1 METRT
6 TSMQKSSRK
15 AETARSKD
23 RHKGAG
29 HRKRLRERFLAGGLA
44 GFHDYEVIELLLT
57 LNTPLRDCK
66 DAAKALLKEFRSFQA
81 VLEADADDLCRVPGV
96 GPVNSMGI
104 RLIKAVADRYL
115 ETRVIERD
123 VVNNP
128 DDLVDY
134 LNHTIGFKGR
144 EHFVGI
150 FLDAKNRVLASE
162 ILFSGSLSASAV
174 YPREVVIKALQHQ
187 AAAMI
192 FAHNHPSGD
201 VTPSVSDKD
210 ITRKLLFALGVVGIP
225 VHEHLIVGSQ
235 GVYSFAAQGLMARF
249 QKEFNETN
257 DHGRG

>member
-1 METRT
+1 MT
-6 TSMQKSSRK
+6 QKSSRPT
-15 AETARSKD
+15 ETVFSKII
-23 RHKGAG
+23 HKGAG
-29 HRKRLRERFLAGGLA
+29 HRKRLRERFLSGGLA

-57 LNTPLRDCK
+57 LNTPMKDCK
-66 DAAKALLKEFRSFQA
+66 DAAKALLKEFKSFQA
-81 VLEADADDLCRVPGV
+81 VLEADVDDLCRVPGV
-96 GPVNSMGI
+96 GPVNSMGV
-104 RLIKAVADRYL
+104 RLVKAVAERYL
-115 ETRVIERD
+115 ETKVVERD

-128 DDLVDY
+128 DELVDY

-150 FLDAKNRVLASE
+150 FLDAKNRVLTSE
-162 ILFSGSLSASAV
+162 ILFSGTLSASAV

-187 AAAMI
+187 SAAMI

-201 VTPSVSDKD
+201 VTPSASDKD
-210 ITRKLLFALGVVGIP
+210 ITRKLVFALGMVGIT

-249 QKEFNETN
+249 QKEFNASD

>member
-1 METRT
+1 
-6 TSMQKSSRK
+6 
-15 AETARSKD
+15 
-23 RHKGAG
+23 
-29 HRKRLRERFLAGGLA
+29 LRERFFAGGLA

-57 LNTPLRDCK
+57 LNTPLKDCK
-66 DAAKALLKEFRSFQA
+66 DTAKALLKEFKSFQA
-81 VLEADADDLCRVPGV
+81 VLEADVDDLCRVPGV
-96 GPVNSMGI
+96 GPVNSLGI

-187 AAAMI
+187 AASLI

-201 VTPSVSDKD
+201 VAPSASDKD
-210 ITRKLLFALGVVGIP
+210 ITRKLLFALGVVGIT

-235 GVYSFAAQGLMARF
+235 GIYSFAAQGLMARF
-249 QKEFNETN
+249 QKEFNAMD

>member
-1 METRT
+1 MIQTSSQT
-6 TSMQKSSRK
+6 TKK
-15 AETARSKD
+15 VRSKKP
-23 RHKGAG
+23 HKGAG
-29 HRKRLRERFLAGGLA
+29 HRKRLRERFFSGGLA

-57 LNTPLRDCK
+57 LNTPMKDCK
-66 DAAKALLKEFRSFQA
+66 DAAKALLKEFKSFQA
-81 VLEADADDLCRVPGV
+81 VLEADVDDLCRVPGV
-96 GPVNSMGI
+96 GPVNSLGI
-104 RLIKAVADRYL
+104 RLVKAVAERYL
-115 ETRVIERD
+115 ETKVAERD
-123 VVNNP
+123 VVKNP

-134 LNHTIGFKGR
+134 LNHAIGFKGR

-162 ILFSGSLSASAV
+162 ILFSGTLSASAV

-187 AAAMI
+187 SAAMI

-201 VTPSVSDKD
+201 VTPSASDKD
-210 ITRKLLFALGVVGIP
+210 ITRKLLFALEMVGIT

-249 QKEFNETN
+249 QKEFNVSN

>member
-1 METRT
+1 METQT
-6 TSMQKSSRK
+6 TLIPTSSQKT
-15 AETARSKD
+15 ETSRSKTI
-23 RHKGAG
+23 HKGAG

-57 LNTPLRDCK
+57 LNTPLKDCK
-66 DAAKALLKEFRSFQA
+66 DTAKALLKEFKSFQA
-81 VLEADADDLCRVPGV
+81 VLEADVDDLCRVPGV
-96 GPVNSMGI
+96 GPVNSLGI

-115 ETRVIERD
+115 ETKVIERD

-187 AAAMI
+187 AAAVI

-201 VTPSVSDKD
+201 VTPSASDKD
-210 ITRKLLFALGVVGIP
+210 ITRKLLFALGVVGIA

-235 GVYSFAAQGLMARF
+235 GIYSFAAQGLMARF
-249 QKEFNETN
+249 QKEFNETD

>member
-1 METRT
+1 
-6 TSMQKSSRK
+6 
-15 AETARSKD
+15 
-23 RHKGAG
+23 
-29 HRKRLRERFLAGGLA
+29 LRERFLAGGLA

-57 LNTPLRDCK
+57 LNTPLKDCK
-66 DAAKALLKEFRSFQA
+66 DTAKALLKEFKSFQA
-81 VLEADADDLCRVPGV
+81 VLEADVDDLCRVPGV
-96 GPVNSMGI
+96 GRVNSLGI

-115 ETRVIERD
+115 ETKVIERD

-187 AAAMI
+187 SAAVI

-201 VTPSVSDKD
+201 VTPSASDKD
-210 ITRKLLFALGVVGIP
+210 ITRKLLFALGVVGIT

-235 GVYSFAAQGLMARF
+235 GIYSFAAQGLMARF
-249 QKEFNETN
+249 QKEFSETD

>member
-1 METRT
+1 MIQTSSQKTETT
-6 TSMQKSSRK
+6 QRK
-15 AETARSKD
+15 AI
-23 RHKGAG
+23 HKGAG
-29 HRKRLRERFLAGGLA
+29 HRKRLRERFIAGGLA

-57 LNTPLRDCK
+57 LNTPLKDCK
-66 DAAKALLKEFRSFQA
+66 DTAKALLKEFKSFQA
-81 VLEADADDLCRVPGV
+81 VLEADVDDLCRVPGV
-96 GPVNSMGI
+96 GPVNSLGI

-115 ETRVIERD
+115 ETRVIEQD

-187 AAAMI
+187 AASVI

-201 VTPSVSDKD
+201 VAPSASDKD
-210 ITRKLLFALGVVGIP
+210 ITRKLLFALGVVGIT

-249 QKEFNETN
+249 QKEFNATD

>member
-6 TSMQKSSRK
+6 TSMRKSSRK

-23 RHKGAG
+23 SHKGAG
-29 HRKRLRERFLAGGLA
+29 HRKRLRERFLVGGLA

-66 DAAKALLKEFRSFQA
+66 ETAKALLKEFKSFQA
-81 VLEADADDLCRVPGV
+81 VLEAHVDDLCRVPGV
-96 GPVNSMGI
+96 GPANSMGI

-144 EHFVGI
+144 EHFVGV

-174 YPREVVIKALQHQ
+174 YPREVVIKALHHQ

-201 VTPSVSDKD
+201 VTPSASDKD
-210 ITRKLLFALGVVGIP
+210 ITRKLLFALGVVGIT

-257 DHGRG
+257 DHGTG

>member
-1 METRT
+1 M
-6 TSMQKSSRK
+6 
-15 AETARSKD
+15 
-23 RHKGAG
+23 
-29 HRKRLRERFLAGGLA
+29 RERFLSGGLS

-57 LNTPLRDCK
+57 LNTPRKDCK
-66 DAAKALLKEFRSFQA
+66 DTAKALLKEFKSFQA
-81 VLEADADDLCRVPGV
+81 VLEANVDDLCRVPGV
-96 GPVNSMGI
+96 GPVNSLSI

-115 ETRVIERD
+115 ETKVIERD

-201 VTPSVSDKD
+201 VTPSASDKD
-210 ITRKLLFALGVVGIP
+210 ITRKLLFALGVVGIT

-235 GVYSFAAQGLMARF
+235 GIYSFAAQGLMARF

>member
-1 METRT
+1 MEMQT
-6 TSMQKSSRK
+6 TLIQTSSQKTETTQRK
-15 AETARSKD
+15 SI
-23 RHKGAG
+23 HKGAG
-29 HRKRLRERFLAGGLA
+29 HRKRLRERFIAGGLA

-57 LNTPLRDCK
+57 LNTPLKDCK
-66 DAAKALLKEFRSFQA
+66 DTAKALLKEFKSFQA
-81 VLEADADDLCRVPGV
+81 VLEADVDDLCRVPGV
-96 GPVNSMGI
+96 GPVNSLGI

-150 FLDAKNRVLASE
+150 FLDAKNRVLASK

-187 AAAMI
+187 AAAVI

-201 VTPSVSDKD
+201 VTPSASDKD
-210 ITRKLLFALGVVGIP
+210 ITRKLLFALGVVGIT

-235 GVYSFAAQGLMARF
+235 GVYSFAAQGLIARF
-249 QKEFNETN
+249 QKEFNATD

>member
-1 METRT
+1 METQTTLTQKPSRT
-6 TSMQKSSRK
+6 T
-15 AETARSKD
+15 ETVRSKKT
-23 RHKGAG
+23 HKGAG
-29 HRKRLRERFLAGGLA
+29 HRKRLRERFLSGGLA

-57 LNTPLRDCK
+57 LNTPMKDCK
-66 DAAKALLKEFRSFQA
+66 DAAKTLLKEFKSFQA
-81 VLEADADDLCRVPGV
+81 VLEADVDDLCRVPGV
-96 GPVNSMGI
+96 GPVNSLGI
-104 RLIKAVADRYL
+104 RLVKAVAERYL
-115 ETRVIERD
+115 ETKVVEQD

-128 DDLVDY
+128 DELVDY

-162 ILFSGSLSASAV
+162 ILFSGTLSASAV

-187 AAAMI
+187 SAAMI

-201 VTPSVSDKD
+201 VTPSASDKD
-210 ITRKLLFALGVVGIP
+210 ITRKLVFALGMVGIT

-249 QKEFNETN
+249 QKEFNASD

>member
-1 METRT
+1 METQT
-6 TSMQKSSRK
+6 ILTQKSSRTT
-15 AETARSKD
+15 ETAFSKTT
-23 RHKGAG
+23 HKGAG
-29 HRKRLRERFLAGGLA
+29 HRKRLRERFFSGGLA

-57 LNTPLRDCK
+57 LNTPMKDCK
-66 DAAKALLKEFRSFQA
+66 DAAKALLKEFKSFQA
-81 VLEADADDLCRVPGV
+81 VLEADVEELSRVPGV
-96 GPVNSMGI
+96 GPVNSLGI
-104 RLIKAVADRYL
+104 RLVKAVADRYL
-115 ETRVIERD
+115 ETKVVERD

-128 DDLVDY
+128 DELVDY

-144 EHFVGI
+144 EHFVGV

-162 ILFSGSLSASAV
+162 ILFSGTLSASAV

-187 AAAMI
+187 SAAMI

-201 VTPSVSDKD
+201 VTPSASDKD
-210 ITRKLLFALGVVGIP
+210 ITRKLVFALGMVGIT

-249 QKEFNETN
+249 QKEFNTSD

>member
-1 METRT
+1 MT
-6 TSMQKSSRK
+6 QKSSRPT
-15 AETARSKD
+15 ETARSKTT
-23 RHKGAG
+23 HKGAG
-29 HRKRLRERFLAGGLA
+29 HRKRLRERFLSGGLA
-44 GFHDYEVIELLLT
+44 GFQDYEVIELLLT
-57 LNTPLRDCK
+57 LNTPMKDCK
-66 DAAKALLKEFRSFQA
+66 DAAKALLKEFKSFQA
-81 VLEADADDLCRVPGV
+81 VLEADVDDLCRVPGV

-115 ETRVIERD
+115 ETRVVERD

-128 DDLVDY
+128 DELVNY

-150 FLDAKNRVLASE
+150 FLDAKNRVLTSE

-201 VTPSVSDKD
+201 VTPSASDKD
-210 ITRKLLFALGVVGIP
+210 ITRKLVFALGMVGIT
-225 VHEHLIVGSQ
+225 VHEHLIVGGR
-235 GVYSFAAQGLMARF
+235 GVYSFAAQGQMARF
-249 QKEFNETN
+249 QKELNASD
-257 DHGRG
+257 DHGRR

>member
-1 METRT
+1 MIPTSSQKTETT
-6 TSMQKSSRK
+6 
-15 AETARSKD
+15 RSKAT
-23 RHKGAG
+23 HKGAG
-29 HRKRLRERFLAGGLA
+29 HRKRLRERFFAGGLA

-57 LNTPLRDCK
+57 LNTPLKDCK
-66 DAAKALLKEFRSFQA
+66 DTAKALLKEFKSFQA
-81 VLEADADDLCRVPGV
+81 VLEADVDDLCRVPGV
-96 GPVNSMGI
+96 GPVNSLGI

-150 FLDAKNRVLASE
+150 FLDAKNRVLASK

-187 AAAMI
+187 AAAVI

-201 VTPSVSDKD
+201 VTPSASDKD
-210 ITRKLLFALGVVGIP
+210 ITRKLLFALGVVGIT

-235 GVYSFAAQGLMARF
+235 GVYSFAAQGLIARF
-249 QKEFNETN
+249 QKEFNATD

>member
-1 METRT
+1 MIQTSSQKTETT
-6 TSMQKSSRK
+6 QRK
-15 AETARSKD
+15 AI
-23 RHKGAG
+23 HKGAG
-29 HRKRLRERFLAGGLA
+29 HRKRLRERFIAGGLA

-57 LNTPLRDCK
+57 LNTPLKDCK
-66 DAAKALLKEFRSFQA
+66 DTAKALLKEFKSFQA
-81 VLEADADDLCRVPGV
+81 VLEADVDDLCRVPGV
-96 GPVNSMGI
+96 GPVNSLGI

-187 AAAMI
+187 AASVI

-201 VTPSVSDKD
+201 VAPSASDKD
-210 ITRKLLFALGVVGIP
+210 ITRKLLFALGVVGIT

-249 QKEFNETN
+249 QKEFNATD